1 MNIPRWLTG
10 LAERKLGA
18 GAVVRVIG
26 GEWVVERVTT
36 KGRSKVTAKNRDTLV
51 WFLEQMADV

>member
-1 MNIPRWLTG
+1 MTIPLWLVA

-18 GAVVRVIG
+18 GAVVRVVG
-26 GEWVVERVTT
+26 GEWVAERVTP

>member
-1 MNIPRWLTG
+1 VTIPLWLVA

-18 GAVVRVIG
+18 GAVVRVVG
-26 GEWVVERVTT
+26 GEWIAECGRVRLTT
-36 KGRSKVTAKNRDTLV
+36 RSRDTLV